1 MIGCYALSNTLKF
14 STGNQLPAFLSVP
27 IVKLQCPIRIAH
39 EQPKHK
45 DHRQRHATW
54 LALDGTSMIDVMGN
68 VVPMY
73 DRVTLLLNRVQAK
86 YNNDRNSTEIHHQL
100 GTMISETINNTASQ
114 AVAST
119 TKAVKKQYAS
129 KDPVR
134 VAVTPA
140 AHSSSSKS
148 DPSET
153 GHIAPTDIGSVP
165 SSSPDCPSDSSSR
178 PWVHGNC
185 ILNMPICQ
193 LQR

>member
-39 EQPKHK
+39 KQPKHK
-45 DHRQRHATW
+45 DHRQRHATQ

-73 DRVTLLLNRVQAK
+73 DWVTLLNRVQAK
-86 YNNDRNSTEIHHQL
+86 YNNDRSSKEIHHQL

-129 KDPVR
+129 KDYV
-134 VAVTPA
+134 
-140 AHSSSSKS
+140 
-148 DPSET
+148 
-153 GHIAPTDIGSVP
+153 
-165 SSSPDCPSDSSSR
+165 
-178 PWVHGNC
+178 
-185 ILNMPICQ
+185 
-193 LQR
+193 